1 MARNGEKNLIP
12 CSERTKEEAREIGR
26 KGGIASGK
34 ARREKADLRKLMEM
48 MMSEKV
54 PDSDMTYA
62 QAMTIS
68 MLKVAMNPEQ
78 GGAAVNAYKE
88 VKRTVGQ
95 DEPEQRQEAID
106 LLKGLLEVNEKNA
119 RLQSKP
125 ETE

>member
-1 MARNGEKNLIP
+1 MANEQNLIP
-12 CSERTKEEAREIGR
+12 QSHKLTVEEASR
-26 KGGIASGK
+26 GGIASGK

-48 MMSEKV
+48 MLSEV
-54 PDSDMTYA
+54 MPGTDVTYA
-62 QAMTIS
+62 QGITAS
-68 MLKVAMNPEQ
+68 LLKVALDPEQ

-95 DEPEQRQEAID
+95 DEPEQRQEALD